1 MTEDDDIKRAVKEV
15 DDEEDREE
23 KAREKDSAEG
33 REKDEKI
40 VYICP
45 KCKSLVGEADFAE
58 DEFTEAYT
66 TGIASKIE
74 CTKCGYERLPVEVN
88 RSDYQKIA
96 KQAKGKKKV

>member
-1 MTEDDDIKRAVKEV
+1 MTEDEDIAKAVKEV

-23 KAREKDSAEG
+23 KEREEEAAEG
-33 REKDEKI
+33 KEKNENV

-58 DEFTEAYT
+58 DEFSEAYT

-74 CTKCGYERLPVEVN
+74 CTKCGYEGLPVEVN
-88 RSDYQKIA
+88 RSDYEKMA
-96 KQAKGKKKV
+96 KQGKKKV